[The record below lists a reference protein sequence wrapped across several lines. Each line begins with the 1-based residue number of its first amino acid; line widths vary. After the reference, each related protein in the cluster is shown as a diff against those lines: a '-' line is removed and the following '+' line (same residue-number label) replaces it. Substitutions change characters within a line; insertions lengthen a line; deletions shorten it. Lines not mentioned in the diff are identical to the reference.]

1 MQGKVKV
8 NGKSKQSW
16 HSFIGVLWLILMIIV
31 TSVVQVPL
39 LYMKGGSLAHQLMWA
54 ALYLLGFVVAIALGF
69 WGYRRVHKGWQRLD
83 RKDWWLMVKG
93 YGFIIVS
100 EIILGGANNVFY
112 GETSTAN
119 NDALHQLMGR
129 SSLTLIMLSLTAVFA
144 SPFLEELTF
153 RGLLIDGCFPAKWFW
168 FPVIASGV
176 VFSLVHMSDNA
187 ISWLLYA
194 VMGGTFAYVYKRTGK
209 LQSTIILHGF
219 NNLIAMGAML
229 STMLH

>member
-8 NGKSKQSW
+8 GGAFGW
-16 HSFIGVLWLILMIIV
+16 LWLILMLIV

-39 LYMKGGSLAHQLMWA
+39 VYIKGGTLAHQLMWA
-54 ALYLLGFVVAIALGF
+54 GLYLLGFVAAIAVGF
-69 WGYRRVHKGWQRLD
+69 WGYHRVHKGWQRLTYN
-83 RKDWWLMVKG
+83 DWWLMVKG
-93 YGFIIVS
+93 YGFIIIS
-100 EIILGGANNVFY
+100 EIILGLANHIFY

-119 NDALHQLMGR
+119 NDALQQLMGR
-129 SSLTLIMLSLTAVFA
+129 SSLTLVMLSLTAVFA

-168 FPVIASGV
+168 VPVIASGV
-176 VFSLVHMSDNA
+176 VFSLVHMSDNI

-194 VMGGTFAYVYKRTGK
+194 IMGGTFAYIYKRTGK

-219 NNLIAMGAML
+219 NNLIAIGEML
-229 STMLH
+229 ILIRH